1 MVVSLKEIFDEA
13 SRDVKFDAQLAK
25 RITQYVGDLMNRN
38 HEHVMFFGSNLTG
51 VYPLRFKT
59 SDKNEWFIDIKDI
72 DEIAINRRVA
82 KESGLK
88 ASWVRATDVF
98 NLDCLYTA
106 HRFLNSSLPEKE
118 KTKAVNDTFMALNIK
133 LMGSLMAWYFRYD
146 VDERTAQ
153 EVYARLSRKFYIK
166 KYGSWRKVLEVRAE
180 DVCAPTSKWLP
191 VIKSFTNHEQIAQC
205 ISDIQGRLRSML
217 KYIWEVFA
225 EVHAE
230 ASKFNRS
237 SLTIDNGGEKIIQD
251 LKKDAEVYKRYI
263 LKQVLTTQT
272 FFKEELLLIVSAE
285 MRTMPDKLLK
295 EVIDHVVEVAN
306 TTDKKIVEFLEG
318 IVEYTSDVIL
328 SDRSA
333 KVNINDLSWL
343 LNKVKLLVTA
353 AKASDPNVLKAREY
367 SEKLVKAS
375 ASTKNPTIIASLKT
389 GLILYIVA
397 RTFTM
402 RHYSQ

>member
-1 MVVSLKEIFDEA
+1 MAVSLKEIFDEA
-13 SRDVKFDAQLAK
+13 SRDVKFDANLAK

-38 HEHVMFFGSNLTG
+38 EEHVMFFGSNLTG

-72 DEIAINRRVA
+72 DEFAVNRRVV

-88 ASWVRATDVF
+88 ASWIRATDAF

-118 KTKAVNDTFMALNIK
+118 KTKAINDTFMALNIK

-166 KYGSWRKVLEVRAE
+166 KYGSWRKVLEVRSE
-180 DVCAPTSKWLP
+180 DVCSPTSKWLP
-191 VIKSFTNHEQIAQC
+191 IIKDFTNAEQIAQC

-225 EVHAE
+225 QVHAE

-237 SLTIDNGGEKIIQD
+237 SMTIDNGGEKIIQD
-251 LKKDAEVYKRYI
+251 LKKDAEIYKRYI
-263 LKQVLTTQT
+263 LKQALTQQT
-272 FFKEELLLIVSAE
+272 FFKEELLLIVTAE
-285 MRTMPDKLLK
+285 MRTMPDRLLK

-306 TTDKKIVEFLEG
+306 TTDKHIVQFMEG

-328 SDRSA
+328 ADRTA
-333 KVNINDLSWL
+333 KQNINDLSWL

-353 AKASDPNVLKAREY
+353 AKAHDPNVLMAREY